1 MQDTTHTILHSA
13 KRFFSGTLLSRFTGL
28 GRDVAL
34 AFAFGADS
42 ALAAFLVAFRFA
54 HLLRRLLGEG
64 AFQTAFIPAFEGL
77 RHESSQRAAR
87 FFVDLYGALTLL
99 LITIIGFC
107 LAGGSLLLWYG
118 DVNQAN
124 AEIISL
130 TLLMLPS
137 LLFICLFGL
146 NASLLQCEKYYF
158 LPAFAPTAFNL
169 FWILGALSL
178 KGLSAEAAMPKLAL
192 FINAACFSQWIV
204 TAPTTWRLVKNL
216 GINDLWRHLHPMAK
230 DLSKLSGP
238 LVLGMLGVGA
248 SQINNAMD
256 AVFARYA
263 SLEGPA
269 YLWYAI
275 RIQQLPLGLI
285 GIALSGALLPALSR
299 AIKSDDSNA
308 ISHSDKPVLETQ
320 PLKNFR
326 HLLNSTLKNCFLLM
340 IPMTI
345 GMFIFGKIGIQ
356 VIYGHGDFS
365 SADVT
370 STTYCLWGYALGLIP
385 MALVLILA
393 PGFYAQKNYSIP
405 MKASVASMIFN
416 VALNAW
422 FVFGL
427 NWGPASVAIAT
438 SLSAWLNYFWLAI
451 AMRKQISDIEVSLAP
466 PDRQ

>member
-64 AFQTAFIPAFEGL
+64 AFQTAFIPAFEEL
-77 RHESSQRAAR
+77 RHESSQRAGR

-99 LITIIGFC
+99 LIAIIGLC
-107 LAGGSLLLWYG
+107 LAGGSLILWYG
-118 DVNQAN
+118 DINPGN

-178 KGLSAEAAMPKLAL
+178 KGLTPEAAMPKLAL
-192 FINAACFSQWIV
+192 FINAACFCQWLL
-204 TAPTTWRLVKNL
+204 TAPTTWRLVKGL
-216 GINDLWRHLHPMAK
+216 GINDLWKHLHPMAK
-230 DLSKLSGP
+230 DLAKLSGP
-238 LVLGMLGVGA
+238 LFLGMVGVGA
-248 SQINNAMD
+248 SQINNALD

-299 AIKSDDSNA
+299 AIKHDESNT
-308 ISHSDKPVLETQ
+308 ISANDLKAQ
-320 PLKNFR
+320 PLTNFK
-326 HLLNSTLKNCFLLM
+326 HLLKSTLKNCFLLM
-340 IPMTI
+340 LPMTL
-345 GMFIFGKIGIQ
+345 GMFIFGRFGIQ
-356 VIYGHGDFS
+356 LIYGHGDFS
-365 SADVT
+365 SEDVT
-370 STTYCLWGYALGLIP
+370 STTYCLWGYAIGLIP

-393 PGFYAQKNYSIP
+393 PGFYAKKNYSIP
-405 MKASVASMIFN
+405 MQASVASMIFN
-416 VALNAW
+416 VILNAW

-427 NWGPASVAIAT
+427 KWGPASVAIAT
-438 SLSAWLNYFWLAI
+438 SLSAWLNFFWLAFM
-451 AMRKQISDIEVSLAP
+451 MRKQIHDLKVRLAP

>member
-28 GRDVAL
+28 GRDISL
-34 AFAFGADS
+34 AYAFGADS

-64 AFQTAFIPAFEGL
+64 AFQTAFIPTFEEL
-77 RHESSQRAAR
+77 RHESSQRAGR
-87 FFVDLYGALTLL
+87 FFVDLYGALTLV
-99 LITIIGFC
+99 LIAIIGFC
-107 LAGGSLLLWYG
+107 LAGGSLLLGYADLSAG
-118 DVNQAN
+118 N

-178 KGLSAEAAMPKLAL
+178 KGLTPEAAMPKLAL
-192 FINAACFSQWIV
+192 FINAACFCQWLV
-204 TAPTTWRLVKNL
+204 TAPTTWNLVKNL
-216 GINDLWRHLHPMAK
+216 GIKNAWKHLHPYAK

-248 SQINNAMD
+248 SQINNALD

-299 AIKSDDSNA
+299 AIKSDQSKEA
-308 ISHSDKPVLETQ
+308 IESSDDPKAEKLEPETQ
-320 PLKNFR
+320 NPSKFR
-326 HLLNSTLKNCFLLM
+326 HLLSTTSKNCFLLM
-340 IPMTI
+340 LPMTV
-345 GMFIFGKIGIQ
+345 GMFLFGRFGIQ
-356 VIYGHGDFS
+356 LLYGHGDFDS
-365 SADVT
+365 SDVT
-370 STTYCLWGYALGLIP
+370 ATTYCLWGYALGLIP

-393 PGFYAQKNYSIP
+393 PGFYAQKNYRLPMQASI
-405 MKASVASMIFN
+405 VSMLVN
-416 VALNAW
+416 VALNSW

-427 NWGPASVAIAT
+427 NWGPTSVAIAT
-438 SLSAWLNYFWLAI
+438 SLSAWLNYFWLAY
-451 AMRKQISDIEVSLAP
+451 AMKKQIINI
-466 PDRQ
+466 